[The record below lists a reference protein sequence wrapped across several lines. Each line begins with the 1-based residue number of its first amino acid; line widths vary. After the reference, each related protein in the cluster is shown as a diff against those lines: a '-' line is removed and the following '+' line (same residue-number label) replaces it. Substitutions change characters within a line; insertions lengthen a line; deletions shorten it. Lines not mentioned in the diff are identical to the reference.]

1 MGTQLTLNSQATH
14 TMTQMA
20 KRTQIT
26 REVSSHYICGSLG
39 TDDEPPPEPVA
50 KCGFVQHAAH
60 QNGAARTDCVEGTPS
75 LRLRGIHRTY
85 GCVRGAAAQA
95 ARQRQPASD
104 RLRFDARWYA
114 HAAAAATAGGP
125 LAAKQSCHGARTA
138 ARMEERGKGLYARCF
153 LHAMSA
159 AHRIHTH
166 F

>member
-1 MGTQLTLNSQATH
+1 MLPTLAQ
-14 TMTQMA
+14 
-20 KRTQIT
+20 
-26 REVSSHYICGSLG
+26 EEEGHYQ
-39 TDDEPPPEPVA
+39 VA
-50 KCGFVQHAAH
+50 KTKKFMAVSYTHSH
-60 QNGAARTDCVEGTPS
+60 QNGAARTDCVEGIPS

-85 GCVRGAAAQA
+85 GRVRGAAAHA